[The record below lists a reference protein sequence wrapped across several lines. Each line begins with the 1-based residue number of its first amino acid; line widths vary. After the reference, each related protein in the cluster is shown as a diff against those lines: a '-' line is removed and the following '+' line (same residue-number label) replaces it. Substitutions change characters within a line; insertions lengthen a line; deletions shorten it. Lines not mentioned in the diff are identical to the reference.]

1 MENYFLELN
10 KINVNDKTEKKNGLT
25 YLSWAYA
32 WGEVKKLF
40 PDANYKVYETIEG
53 INYFN
58 DGRTGW
64 VKTGVIINGIEHIE
78 YLPIMDYK
86 NKSIPLEQITSFDV
100 NKTIQRSLTKAVAR
114 HGLGLY
120 IYAGEDLPESEEE
133 KQAENK
139 DFSIKNKQDI
149 KQQTKTPKNTEKTS
163 EKPSVED
170 YTEAFKK
177 AIPIEDRIE
186 EKIVSV
192 EDSDLPFETKEEK
205 AIGMLEQLQDLIA
218 SKCQALNKNPLDCY
232 KYYCKQ
238 LKVNSVDE
246 LDSTQ
251 LMQIANDLDAIIEKR
266 KGA

>member
-1 MENYFLELN
+1 MLE
-10 KINVNDKTEKKNGLT
+10 
-25 YLSWAYA
+25 
-32 WGEVKKLF
+32 F
-40 PDANYKVYETIEG
+40 
-53 INYFN
+53 
-58 DGRTGW
+58 
-64 VKTGVIINGIEHIE
+64 
-78 YLPIMDYK
+78 
-86 NKSIPLEQITSFDV
+86 
-100 NKTIQRSLTKAVAR
+100 
-114 HGLGLY
+114 
-120 IYAGEDLPESEEE
+120 
-133 KQAENK
+133 
-139 DFSIKNKQDI
+139 
-149 KQQTKTPKNTEKTS
+149 
-163 EKPSVED
+163 
-170 YTEAFKK
+170 
-177 AIPIEDRIE
+177 EDRIE